1 MFAEDLTI
9 VTLLGFRF
17 MDAATEQQI
26 TDGLTV
32 RARRED
38 GGGRVVKAKRSP
50 SGHYAF
56 PDVPGLHDFQYPDDA
71 SALDSVGS
79 PPFQINYIVEVRDA
93 LRRYLPAAKRI
104 ALPLPPTGSPPARHS
119 LRDFYLVSAP
129 NRPVPPGM
137 AVLYTQLADAS
148 TREPAPH
155 AVMEVDV
162 DGETVFGMA
171 DQEGRIAVLFP
182 YPTVVVTLSGSPPS
196 GSAPILS
203 QHWDLTYRI
212 RCQPSHLQRL
222 SGAGL
227 PDLDSIYGQDFGRI
241 QKQPD
246 ASPPVP
252 PVDDGTAL
260 LTFGQPAV
268 LTTAGDARLFIEPAP

>member
-1 MFAEDLTI
+1 MFSEDLTI

-17 MDAATEQQI
+17 MDAAIEQQVS
-26 TDGLTV
+26 DGLQV
-32 RARRED
+32 KMRRED
-38 GGGRVVKAKRSP
+38 GGGRVVTARRTP

-56 PDVPGLHDFQYPDDA
+56 TDIPGLHEFGYPDDL
-71 SALDSVGS
+71 SELDSVAS
-79 PPFQINYIVEVRDA
+79 PPFQINYVVEVRDT

-104 ALPLPPTGSPPARHS
+104 ALPLPPSGSPPARHS
-119 LRDFYLVSAP
+119 LRDFYLVSAA

-137 AVLYTQLADAS
+137 AVFYTQIAEFA
-148 TREPAPH
+148 TRGPAPH

-171 DQEGRIAVLFP
+171 DQEGRMAVLFP

-196 GSAPILS
+196 GNAPILS

-212 RCQPSHLQRL
+212 RYQPSHLQRL
-222 SGAGL
+222 SGTDL

-268 LTTAGDARLFIEPAP
+268 LTTAGDARLFVEPAP